1 MSSNLESL
9 LPQIIHIAR
18 AAGEAI
24 LTVYAQDD
32 VGIQTKADATPVTRA
47 DFAANKVIVDGL
59 AALSQY
65 PVLSEESEH
74 KPWLERQS
82 WQRYWLVD
90 PLDGTREFINRN
102 GEFSVNIA
110 LIEDN
115 YPLFGVFHLPFFHTT
130 YWGGASLGAWKQGN
144 GAEAKAIVTRKFQP
158 EKEVLA
164 LSSRSH
170 ITEATARYLEALQ
183 TVYQNLALKRVGS
196 SLKSCLVAEG
206 LADIYPR
213 LGPTCEWDTGAV
225 QAIVEGAGGVLLM
238 PDGRR
243 FTYNTKES
251 LVNGDFIVLGDPTIG
266 WSEFWPPV
274 RSEE

>member
-1 MSSNLESL
+1 MTSNLESL

-32 VGIQTKADATPVTRA
+32 VGIRTKADATPVTRA
-47 DFAANKVIVDGL
+47 DFAANEVIVAGL
-59 AALSQY
+59 KALSRY

-74 KPWLERQS
+74 NPWLERQN

-90 PLDGTREFINRN
+90 PLDGTREFINRS

-110 LIEDN
+110 LIENN
-115 YPLFGVFHLPFFHTT
+115 YPLLGVFHLPFFHTT
-130 YWGGASLGAWKQGN
+130 YWGGATFGAWKQEN
-144 GAEAKAIVTRKFQP
+144 GAEAQAIITRKFRP
-158 EKEVLA
+158 EQEVVA

-170 ITEATARYLEALQ
+170 ITAATSHYL
-183 TVYQNLALKRVGS
+183 TVLAAIFPNLVLKRVGS
-196 SLKSCLVAEG
+196 SLKNCLVAEG
-206 LADIYPR
+206 QADIYPR

-238 PDGRR
+238 PDGQR

-251 LVNGDFIVLGDPTIG
+251 LVNGDFIVLGDPSIG
-266 WSEFWPPV
+266 WREFWPPK
-274 RSEE
+274 R

>member
-1 MSSNLESL
+1 MTSNLESL

-24 LTVYAQDD
+24 LAVYAQDD
-32 VGIQTKADATPVTRA
+32 VGIRTKADATPVTKA
-47 DFAANKVIVDGL
+47 DFAANQVIADRL
-59 AALSQY
+59 AELSQY

-74 KPWLERQS
+74 KPWQERQN

-90 PLDGTREFINRN
+90 PLDGTREFIKRN

-110 LIEDN
+110 LIEGN
-115 YPLFGVFHLPFFHTT
+115 YPLFGVFHLPFFRTT
-130 YWGGASLGAWKQGN
+130 YWGGAGLGAWKQEN
-144 GAEAKAIVTRKFQP
+144 GAEAMAITTRTFQP
-158 EKEVLA
+158 EKEVVA

-170 ITEATARYLEALQ
+170 ITEATAHYLEALQ
-183 TVYQNLALKRVGS
+183 AVYPNMTLKKVGS

-238 PDGRR
+238 PDGQR
-243 FTYNTKES
+243 FTYNAKES
-251 LVNGDFIVLGDPTIG
+251 LVNGDFIVLGDPSIG
-266 WSEFWPPV
+266 WSEFWPPG
-274 RSEE
+274 R